1 MREGYD
7 IKEKP
12 KITELLN
19 LNVPFILAS
28 KSPRRRRLLTQLGF
42 EFGIM
47 PAEIDEDDIDIND
60 PAEFVTSLALA
71 KAETI
76 AAKLDEKAVILG
88 SDTTV
93 VIDGK
98 MINKPADKDEA
109 FRMLKTLSGRTHTV
123 YTGIALVESVSGRF
137 VTDLQKTD
145 VHFRELDDDE
155 IKAYI
160 DTGSPMDKAGA
171 YGIQDDFGAVFV
183 DNIEG
188 CYYNIVGLPL
198 ELFYRKLKEFLK

>member
-19 LNVPFILAS
+19 LKVPFILAS

-42 EFGIM
+42 DFKIM
-47 PAEIDEDDIDIND
+47 PADIEEENVDIRD

-71 KAETI
+71 KAEAI
-76 AAKLDEKAVILG
+76 AANLDQKAVILG

-93 VIDGK
+93 VIDGE
-98 MINKPADKDEA
+98 MINKPADKEEA
-109 FRMLKTLSGRTHTV
+109 YRMLKSLSGRTHTV
-123 YTGIALVESVSGRF
+123 YTGIALVESVTGRF

-145 VHFRELDDDE
+145 VHFRDLDDDE
-155 IKAYI
+155 INAYI

-198 ELFYRKLKEFLK
+198 ELFYRKMKEFLK